1 MENKIIVR
9 KYEEKDLPAMIRIW
23 NEVVEDG
30 VAFPQEE
37 CLDEKTGAEFF
48 AAQTYTA
55 VAENRENG
63 QVLGLY
69 ILHPNNVGR
78 CGHICN
84 ASYAVKKT
92 VRGQHIGEK
101 LVIHCMKQGKTC
113 GFRVLQFNAVV
124 KSNTGALALYK
135 RLGFTQLG
143 VIPGGFLN
151 KDGEYEDIIPHYHV
165 L

>member
-1 MENKIIVR
+1 MSIKVREFNENDIQAAN
-9 KYEEKDLPAMIRIW
+9 EIW

-37 CLDEKTGAEFF
+37 DFTAEVGDAFF
-48 AAQTYTA
+48 KEQTYTGI
-55 VAENRENG
+55 AENTETG
-63 QVLGLY
+63 EVVGLY

-84 ASYAVKKT
+84 ASYAVEKS

-101 LVIHCMKQGKTC
+101 LVKHCIAQGKTC

-135 RLGFTQLG
+135 KLGFTQLG

>member
-55 VAENRENG
+55 VAENMENG

-84 ASYAVKKT
+84 ASYAVKKS

-101 LVIHCMKQGKTC
+101 LVKHCIAQGKTC

-135 RLGFTQLG
+135 KLGFTQLG